1 MHIFFGSITYDY
13 MCFSIYFLTSSV
25 FRAVARHEMD
35 LEHVDAIEGG
45 IGIVSVVMYIDQYY
59 FFVGYT
65 VIVALGLLGQQKY
78 HAVSSFQSVNFDCFN
93 LILIRPSV
101 DPSSQTEPS
110 PSLDHLSGTKAWSS
124 DIQEGGCILPQMF
137 QDILLIYWVY
147 FPVGRATVGM
157 IYNMS
162 TYHSLPTW
170 FWCWLWA
177 QRIDVEGPNPT
188 VEHMQVASCHGFL
201 KKLFSRG
208 VFGSKPGSFPG
219 WNPAIVGAEQNNT
232 PQLHDLMVH
241 ESPKWQVLRP

>member
-1 MHIFFGSITYDY
+1 M
-13 MCFSIYFLTSSV
+13 
-25 FRAVARHEMD
+25 
-35 LEHVDAIEGG
+35 
-45 IGIVSVVMYIDQYY
+45 
-59 FFVGYT
+59 
-65 VIVALGLLGQQKY
+65 ALGLLGQQKY

-101 DPSSQTEPS
+101 DPLSRTEPS

-177 QRIDVEGPNPT
+177 QRIDVEGLLTPQWSTCKLQAAT
-188 VEHMQVASCHGFL
+188 V
-201 KKLFSRG
+201 FSRNCFHEAFL
-208 VFGSKPGSFPG
+208 VLS
-219 WNPAIVGAEQNNT
+219 PALSQGGIQ
-232 PQLHDLMVH
+232 P
-241 ESPKWQVLRP
+241 